1 MLEQKRLQDDLDKVE
16 RSQQQEAEQK
26 ASNLAKMK
34 KELAQAETDLKDLRE
49 ELFAVNQ
56 QEQWDQDTQ
65 QVETDQN
72 QDESSQ
78 KQEVAEQQN

>member
-16 RSQQQEAEQK
+16 RSQQQEAEEK

-49 ELFAVNQ
+49 ELFSVN
-56 QEQWDQDTQ
+56 
-65 QVETDQN
+65 
-72 QDESSQ
+72 
-78 KQEVAEQQN
+78 